1 MRATARALVLAV
13 GLLLVAAPAALA
25 GPGITFFP
33 KAGPVLEFSGGQISA
48 SADLPARTYTL
59 PDDASQPGRKVTL
72 RGLSIRALVARSGQS
87 AQRVQIVKSNGG
99 SYVVTPAQFGSAFIS
114 DDGTTTRF
122 IRSSGGIITDFTED
136 SSVALEVS
144 VDGGDLAITAK
155 ANRKRVK
162 VGESVTFEASVRFG
176 APGVQYSFEWDFGE
190 GPVSGKRVQQSPD
203 VAGTLFAQVE
213 VRNPDPG
220 CTTRCGGTEQVT
232 VEVGEAPEQPDDPS
246 AGGANGT
253 PGGAGSSG
261 ASGGGGSGSGAGGG
275 GGAGTN
281 PGGEETN
288 APEPAEKP
296 EPEPKPE
303 PKPLPKPYGGQLI
316 TGMLINDTGTTV
328 RKLPAGE
335 PAGAA
340 EGIRAVRGG
349 DPPGSLP
356 LGLGGLLAV
365 VVMWVG
371 ALRERRGVRLRVA

>member
-1 MRATARALVLAV
+1 
-13 GLLLVAAPAALA
+13 
-25 GPGITFFP
+25 
-33 KAGPVLEFSGGQISA
+33 
-48 SADLPARTYTL
+48 
-59 PDDASQPGRKVTL
+59 
-72 RGLSIRALVARSGQS
+72 
-87 AQRVQIVKSNGG
+87 
-99 SYVVTPAQFGSAFIS
+99 
-114 DDGTTTRF
+114 
-122 IRSSGGIITDFTED
+122 
-136 SSVALEVS
+136 
-144 VDGGDLAITAK
+144 
-155 ANRKRVK
+155 
-162 VGESVTFEASVRFG
+162 
-176 APGVQYSFEWDFGE
+176 
-190 GPVSGKRVQQSPD
+190 VQQSPD
-203 VAGTLFAQVE
+203 LAGTLFAQVE

-220 CTTRCGGTEQVT
+220 CTTRCSGTEQVS

-261 ASGGGGSGSGAGGG
+261 ASGGGGSGSGAGGA

-281 PGGEETN
+281 PGGEETDT
-288 APEPAEKP
+288 PEPAEKA
-296 EPEPKPE
+296 EPEPRPE

-340 EGIRAVRGG
+340 EGIRAVQGG